1 MAGALE
7 HQQMS
12 QLCHCISRP
21 THTLQTNPKHWTA
34 TEWWSVILP
43 ISLNMPTLKNRT
55 LPSKQPKGSQ
65 VGPIPRQE
73 WKRPKIGRLQAW
85 PSFYIAENIVTPRIR
100 VIPWDEGKARLFGS
114 LQRIHFSDFFPI
126 ITPVVREQRGRE
138 RSESA
143 CECGKERATEKERK
157 EAGLKKM
164 NNILAPPFPYSN
176 TVFHSN
182 TRHSQTSAVGSRL
195 SRNRQ

>member
-12 QLCHCISRP
+12 QLCHCLSRP
-21 THTLQTNPKHWTA
+21 THTLSTTPKHRTA
-34 TEWWSVILP
+34 TERWSVILP
-43 ISLNMPTLKNRT
+43 ISLNMPTLKSRT

-73 WKRPKIGRLQAW
+73 WERPKIGRLQAW

-138 RSESA
+138 
-143 CECGKERATEKERK
+143 KERECVRVGKRERQREKRQGWRK
-157 EAGLKKM
+157 W
-164 NNILAPPFPYSN
+164 IIFVAPPSPYSN
-176 TVFHSN
+176 TVFNSN
-182 TRHSQTSAVGSRL
+182 KRHSQTSTVGSRL